1 MLMRRAA
8 LGVRMLPIAL
18 LLATNWA
25 GALEV
30 VGNPEVTG
38 SAGEYATLGFRLI
51 GVGEYAFTVTSPDGW
66 VPLSRTGRVT
76 VDRTGFVSVTVR
88 VPGSAPAGSVAQ
100 VRIDFES
107 TAPGTEGATGIGNV
121 IVASHVAIELLA
133 PRDMVGQL
141 GQPHELTLVV
151 RNRGNM
157 PDVVDLSGEGGMWD
171 VRLER
176 SSVALE
182 VGAEAEVLVTLLPRG
197 SVSSGY
203 RHVLWLTGV
212 SRNDPLVRARA
223 FTETVFRDSSLE
235 TERAAG
241 QDPRLAL
248 SFRTGVTG
256 GVTIDEA
263 GTDYSLRY
271 DVNPRL
277 SGELSDYV
285 SVTAGVGSLSGSLQ
299 DPFERVPSQLSL
311 GLTATSWDAAAS
323 FGDGTY
329 ALSGGALLG
338 QWRFGT
344 GATYAVRDQAERF
357 GVSVSAVSQ
366 VPGLDLQF
374 VGRTTTTSGT
384 RHDSLG
390 ARYRTPLA
398 DGLNL
403 TLGADLVGSITPD
416 GYAVAVGVSE
426 SLTFQVQ
433 AFDVTQTYNA
443 VPQAGLHNIGLSGGL
458 RSAGPFGLRAATSLS
473 VSPAGNRW
481 RNSLTLSTAPAA
493 GLNLAVTGTYAVE
506 AAGASFSVRPTLG
519 YRYRIAAANGNVS
532 VGYAYTVP
540 LWGLDASSNRL
551 STAGSLYVGP
561 FSVSVAA
568 SYLLTGSGRETEAGA
583 NFSVEASAEYRL
595 SARSGLGAAY
605 EYESDTVS
613 GVSTASAALSWNHSW
628 STDLASSLS
637 YEREQ
642 SLTYGTGAYS
652 QTERI
657 ALIGQVNDLFVD
669 GLTLSAGYSLRSAGG
684 LFTGAPL
691 QHAVSARLGY
701 TFAIRFDT
709 PDPVTQLF
717 GGRRGGEVRG
727 VAFIDRDLDGARG
740 EHEELLSDL
749 TVALG
754 GVATV
759 TGPDGKFRL
768 RVPEGQHPFAFTAGV
783 PAGFA
788 PRLPDDVRV
797 SENEVYEIDLPFVP
811 VANVTVT
818 LFDDLDND
826 GVRGPDEGGIAF
838 GGVIIE
844 GPEEHRVRM
853 DARGVATVT
862 GLVPGRYL
870 VRPDPEQL
878 PARYRA
884 TTEPYGLVVREGQRP
899 APISVGA
906 GAPPRQV
913 VTTFTTASLAIIGR
927 ASTGVVE
934 AGGQIDVSAL
944 VSGPVQRVTAELAG
958 TVYELTQGPGGW
970 LGTLTLSA
978 DVAPGRSVIL
988 LRAYGGGAEAVN
1000 EVPIT
1005 VRAPTDEP

>member
-1 MLMRRAA
+1 MRRAA
-8 LGVRMLPIAL
+8 LGVRVLSIAL
-18 LLATNWA
+18 LLAAGWA
-25 GALEV
+25 GALVV
-30 VGNPEVTG
+30 VGSPEVTG
-38 SAGEYATLGFRLI
+38 SAGEYVTLGFRLA
-51 GVGEYAFTVTSPDGW
+51 GDGEYAYTVTAPDGW
-66 VPLSRTGRVT
+66 VPLSSAGRVT
-76 VDRTGFVSVTVR
+76 VDQTGFVSVTVR

-107 TAPGTEGATGIGNV
+107 AEPGTEGASGIGNV
-121 IVASHVAIELLA
+121 IVASHVAIDLVT
-133 PRDMVGQL
+133 PRDMVGQI
-141 GQPHELTLVV
+141 GQPHELTLLV

-176 SSVALE
+176 SSIALE
-182 VGAEAEVLVTLLPRG
+182 AGAEAAVLVMLLPRG

-235 TERAAG
+235 TDRAAG
-241 QDPRLAL
+241 HDPRLAL
-248 SFRTGVTG
+248 SFRTGVTA
-256 GVTIDEA
+256 GVTIDES

-285 SVTAGVGSLSGSLQ
+285 SVTAGGGSLSGSLQ
-299 DPFERVPSQLSL
+299 DPFERVPSHLSL
-311 GLTATSWDAAAS
+311 GLTAAHWDAAAS
-323 FGDGTY
+323 IGDGTY
-329 ALSGGALLG
+329 ALSGGALIG

-344 GATYAVRDQAERF
+344 GATYAVREEGERF
-357 GVSVSAVSQ
+357 GVSASAVSQ

-384 RHDSLG
+384 RHDALG

-403 TLGADLVGSITPD
+403 TLGADIVGSVTPD
-416 GYAVAVGVSE
+416 GYALAVGVSE
-426 SLTFQVQ
+426 SLTYQVQ

-458 RSAGPFGLRAATSLS
+458 RSAGPFGVRAATSLS
-473 VSPAGNRW
+473 VAPAGNRW

-506 AAGASFSVRPTLG
+506 ADGASFSVRPTLG
-519 YRYRIAAANGNVS
+519 YHYRIGAANGNVS
-532 VGYAYTVP
+532 FGYAYTVP
-540 LWGLDASSNRL
+540 LWDPDVSSNRL
-551 STAGSLYVGP
+551 SGAGSLNAGP

-568 SYLLTGSGRETEAGA
+568 SYLLTGAGRETEAGA
-583 NFSVEASAEYRL
+583 IIAVEALAEYRL
-595 SARSGLGAAY
+595 AARSGLVAAY
-605 EYESDTVS
+605 KYESDTLT
-613 GVSTASAALSWNHSW
+613 GVGTASASLSWNHAW
-628 STDLASSLS
+628 SPDLISTLS

-652 QTERI
+652 QTERVV
-657 ALIGQVNDLFVD
+657 LIGQVNDLFVD
-669 GLTLSAGYSLRSAGG
+669 GITLSAGYSLRSAGG

-691 QHAVSARLGY
+691 RHAVSARLGY
-701 TFAIRFDT
+701 TFALRFDT
-709 PDPVTQLF
+709 PDSVTYLF

-727 VAFIDRDLDGARG
+727 VAFLDRDLDGVRG

-749 TVALG
+749 TVVLG

-759 TGPDGKFRL
+759 TGPDGKFTL
-768 RVPEGQHPFAFTAGV
+768 RVPEGQHQFAFTAGV

-788 PRLPDDVRV
+788 QRLPEQVRV
-797 SENEVYEIDLPFVP
+797 SENEVHEIDLPFVP
-811 VANVTVT
+811 VASVTVT

-826 GVRGPDEGGIAF
+826 GVRGPEEGGIAF
-838 GGVIIE
+838 GGVILE

-884 TTEPYGLVVREGQRP
+884 TTEPYELVVREGQRP
-899 APISVGA
+899 APVAVGA

-927 ASTGVVE
+927 ASASVVE
-934 AGGQIDVSAL
+934 VGGQVEVSAL

-958 TVYELTQGPGGW
+958 TVYELAQGPGGW
-970 LGTLTLSA
+970 QGTLTLSE
-978 DVAPGRSVIL
+978 DVASGRTVIL

-1005 VRAPTDEP
+1005 VREPANEP